1 MSVLSGVILL
11 AALLIAITAIYC
23 LLRSRNLIRIIIAVE
38 ILMKAVTLL
47 LVFAGYLANN
57 VALTQA
63 FVITMIVIE
72 AVVAVVAVGLII
84 NLQNKNNSLDARHL
98 GYKQD

>member
-1 MSVLSGVILL
+1 MNVFSAVILL
-11 AALLIAITAIYC
+11 AALLIAIAALYC

-38 ILMKAVTLL
+38 VLMKAVTLL

-57 VALTQA
+57 LALAQT

-84 NLQNKNNSLDARHL
+84 NLYNKNNSLDARHL